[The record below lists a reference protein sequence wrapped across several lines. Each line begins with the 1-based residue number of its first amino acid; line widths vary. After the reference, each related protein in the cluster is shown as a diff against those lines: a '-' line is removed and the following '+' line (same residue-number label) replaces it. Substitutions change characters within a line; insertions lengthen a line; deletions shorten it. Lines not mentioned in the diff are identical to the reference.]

1 MTNGRVVYGQEAQRF
16 HVKNPHRQRIAFKEQ
31 PIVALGL
38 MQLLFDLALGGNV
51 SGDSLQLNDLAILD
65 HKLDVLSNPNVGS
78 IFGDGRK
85 LKVSDGN
92 SVLNLLS
99 VESERFFTVIVAD

>member
-16 HVKNPHRQRIAFKEQ
+16 DVKHPHRQRIAFKEH
-31 PIVALGL
+31 PIVTLGL
-38 MQLLFDLALGGNV
+38 KQLLFDLALCGDV
-51 SGDSLQLNDLAILD
+51 SGDSLQLNDLAILY
-65 HKLDVLSNPNVGS
+65 HELDVLANPNLDS

-92 SVLNLLS
+92 LVLNLLS
-99 VESERFFTVIVAD
+99 VESEHFFTVIVAD